1 MHCLVEGGMS
11 PRIWL
16 WLKGE
21 APRRNPGVG
30 GQPIKKVDW
39 GGDNDKDKDKDRDK
53 VERSND

>member
-1 MHCLVEGGMS
+1 MS

-16 WLKGE
+16 WLREE